1 MINLYGVSLPHLEEM
16 MVNEGQNKYRARQ
29 LYSWIYEK
37 GETDFEKM
45 TDISKKFIEVLKEK
59 YCLVKPTIYQ
69 KQVSEDGTI
78 KLLVEFADHA
88 KVETVLMRYNYG
100 LAACVSSEVGCNMGC
115 KFCASGLLKK
125 QRNLAPEEMVGEILL
140 LNDLL
145 KEEGKRVTH
154 VVVMGTGEPFDNY
167 DNVIEFIKV
176 INEQRGLAISLHA
189 SNDELR
195 NQLMPINKAYPLK
208 ELIAAVKE
216 YNVVASR
223 RVTFEY
229 ILLKGVNDSLKDAEE
244 LARLIRPVFAYV
256 NLIPYNEVD
265 ENGFHRSENSKK
277 FMDYLM
283 KHGVNATIRKEFGSD
298 IDAACGQLR
307 AKNEGRL

>member
-1 MINLYGVSLPHLEEM
+1 
-16 MVNEGQNKYRARQ
+16 
-29 LYSWIYEK
+29 
-37 GETDFEKM
+37 
-45 TDISKKFIEVLKEK
+45 
-59 YCLVKPTIYQ
+59 
-69 KQVSEDGTI
+69 
-78 KLLVEFADHA
+78 
-88 KVETVLMRYNYG
+88 
-100 LAACVSSEVGCNMGC
+100 
-115 KFCASGLLKK
+115 
-125 QRNLAPEEMVGEILL
+125 MVGEVLL

-176 INEQRGLAISLHA
+176 INEQRGLAIGARHITVSTCGIPDKIREYARLGIQVNLAISLHA